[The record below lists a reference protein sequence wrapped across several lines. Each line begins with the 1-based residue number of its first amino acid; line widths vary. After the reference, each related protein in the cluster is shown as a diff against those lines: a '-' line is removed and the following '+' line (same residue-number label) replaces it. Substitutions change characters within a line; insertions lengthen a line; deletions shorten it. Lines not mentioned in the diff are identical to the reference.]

1 MGNFMPTKL
10 GSDAK
15 KMCGVVL
22 VALIVLELTP
32 VDEVLNTNIKS
43 RFSGQL
49 QELVG
54 HPIVQTVLAVSLAYL
69 YSIKEMDCFVLLVL
83 FMMLYR

>member
-1 MGNFMPTKL
+1 MNLSIPKL